1 MKKVIFMIFVVGM
14 MNGVAKAGEVRDEDI
29 NFTPKISTLRP
40 STLRKTLYKPSSE
53 ATIHGSRVGVMDEPE
68 GYHREGQFYVKN
80 LPISTRH
87 EYYNQFIEG
96 YEPRKTFE
104 ERMLVRRHPEVMEAL
119 GEKMSDEDIRRRE
132 QILASPEYQEKAAKG
147 REWLLNIE
155 KGRISGTRGMMPR
168 PEPTLW
174 SRFTNWL
181 WSFGKTDSRGS
192 IATIPQQPSY
202 VDMEYTPSQ
211 DIRSSSRE

>member
-1 MKKVIFMIFVVGM
+1 MKKVILMIFMVGM
-14 MNGVAKAGEVRDEDI
+14 VGGIVRAGEVRDEDI
-29 NFTPKISTLRP
+29 KFTPKIP
-40 STLRKTLYKPSSE
+40 AENQQAIRKALHSPVAE
-53 ATIHGSRVGVMDEPE
+53 AAIPVEKVGKVAPK
-68 GYHREGQFYVKN
+68 GYHREGSFYVKN

-96 YEPRKTFE
+96 YEPREEFE
-104 ERMLVRRHPEVMEAL
+104 ERMLVKRIPEAMDYL
-119 GEKMSDEDIRRRE
+119 GEPMSQEDIKRRE
-132 QILASPEYQEKAAKG
+132 QILASPAYQAKAAKE
-147 REWLLNIE
+147 REWLLNVE

-192 IATIPQQPSY
+192 MATIPQQGSY